1 MIRLALVGG
10 IGSGKTFISKL
21 FGYPVFNADDT
32 VTKIYFNN
40 KKVFYKIKKK
50 LPKFFINPPIKK
62 DQLIKAII
70 KNKKNLKIISTIVHP
85 EVRKELQ
92 KFLKKNKKKKV
103 VILDIPLFL
112 ENKLNKKGD
121 VIIFIQSS
129 NKAALKRIKKRK
141 NFNNLIFKKLK
152 RNQLP
157 LSIKKKNSQFIIIN
171 NFKKNFARKNVKDVL
186 KRILL

>member
-112 ENKLNKKGD
+112 ENKLNEKGD

-129 NKAALKRIKKRK
+129 KKATLKKIKKRK
-141 NFNNLIFKKLK
+141 NFNNSIFQKLK
-152 RNQLP
+152 KMQLP
-157 LSIKKKNSQFIIIN
+157 LSIKKKKSQFIIKN
-171 NFKKNFARKNVKDVL
+171 NFKKNFARKNVKD
-186 KRILL
+186 ILRKIL

>member
-10 IGSGKTFISKL
+10 IKKKKTFISKL

-92 KFLKKNKKKKV
+92 KFLKKNKKKKF

-141 NFNNLIFKKLK
+141 NFNNLIFQKFK
-152 RNQLP
+152 RIQLH
-157 LSIKKKNSQFIIIN
+157 LSIKKKKSQFIIKN
-171 NFKKNFARKNVKDVL
+171 NFKKNFARKNVKD
-186 KRILL
+186 ILRKIL

>member
-1 MIRLALVGG
+1 MIRVALIGG
-10 IGSGKTFISKL
+10 MGSGKTFISKL
-21 FGYPVFNADDT
+21 FGYPVFNADAS
-32 VTKIYFNN
+32 VAKVYSNN
-40 KKVFYKIKKK
+40 REVFYKIKKK
-50 LPKFFINPPIKK
+50 LPKFFTNPPIKK
-62 DQLIKAII
+62 DELIKAII
-70 KNKKNLKIISTIVHP
+70 KNNKNLKIISTIVHP
-85 EVRKELQ
+85 EVRKDLQ
-92 KFLKKNKKKKV
+92 KFLKKNKNKKV

-141 NFNNLIFKKLK
+141 NFNNLVFKKLK